1 MIDVITNL
9 LYKNDQLEEIIPL
22 FGRINETVRSFE
34 LHYEQKTPATICLRA
49 EDFLGRRFNFAV
61 KGTDSKLYVVYGC
74 LIQKQVTSLMTSG
87 MVTLEGVFE
96 RLILQQDPND
106 KYTHVSFSFDGI
118 ENIFPQQSFQIEW
131 KEFDGPIS
139 ITKPGI
145 EKKEIRI
152 NDELVCSI
160 IPAFSGVTSSPCPEI
175 HISQQCRV
183 NCQLSADKDIQEI
196 LLLLNRMKQYFE
208 FLFSKEIQIM
218 SIFFSNDLDTR
229 KRGEVI
235 TDPILLPHTFIKP
248 IRKGE
253 FLYTAESALSGLGGW
268 LEKYESL
275 SRVINIWQKTIYN
288 TNVSDED
295 IFIWRCQAFELLC
308 ALTPAIDHEA
318 RRHLEKKQS
327 NPNIK
332 NYLTAVSEQYGI
344 AKTFKTYFS
353 DVKAVRD
360 KLTHNNPK
368 KNVTSIQ
375 TKNSYMIVNNV
386 LVSTMSKVVG
396 IDCRT
401 PMVIVTPNS
410 KTDKN

>member
-1 MIDVITNL
+1 MIDVVTNL
-9 LYKNDQLEEIIPL
+9 HFKKDQLEEIIPL
-22 FGRINETVRSFE
+22 FGRINETARSFE
-34 LHYEQKTPATICLRA
+34 LHYEQKTPATICLGA

-61 KGTDSKLYVVYGC
+61 KGTDSKLYVVYSC

-87 MVTLEGVFE
+87 MVTLEGIFE
-96 RLILQQDPND
+96 RLVLQQDPND

-118 ENIFPQQSFQIEW
+118 ENVFPRQSFQVEW

-145 EKKEIRI
+145 EKKKIKI
-152 NDELVCSI
+152 NDELTCSI
-160 IPAFSGVTSSPCPEI
+160 IPAFSGITSSPCPEI
-175 HISQQCRV
+175 HISQQCQV
-183 NCQLSADKDIQEI
+183 NLHINVDKNILEI
-196 LLLLNRMKQYFE
+196 LLLLNRIKQYFE
-208 FLFSKEIQIM
+208 FLFSKEIQM
-218 SIFFSNDLDTR
+218 TSVFFNNDIDLR

-253 FLYTAESALSGLGGW
+253 FLYTVESALSGLGGW
-268 LEKYESL
+268 LEKYDSL
-275 SRVINIWQKTIYN
+275 NRVIKIWQKTIYN

-308 ALTPAIDHEA
+308 ALTPAIDQEA

-332 NYLTAVSEQYGI
+332 NYLIAVCEQYGI
-344 AKTFKTYFS
+344 AKAFKPYFS

-368 KNVTSIQ
+368 KNVTSTQ
-375 TKNSYMIVNNV
+375 TKNSYEIVNSV

-401 PMVIVTPNS
+401 PMVIVTSNS
-410 KTDKN
+410 KND